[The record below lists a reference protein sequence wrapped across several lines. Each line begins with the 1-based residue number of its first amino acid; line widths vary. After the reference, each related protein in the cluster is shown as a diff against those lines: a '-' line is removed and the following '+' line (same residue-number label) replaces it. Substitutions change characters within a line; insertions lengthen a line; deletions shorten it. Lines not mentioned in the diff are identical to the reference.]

1 MIVTASEVANDSKRI
16 IDRVLER
23 GEPALVQRHG
33 RTVVEIRRRAGV
45 SREEFL
51 ERLSGL
57 GFSDRD
63 SQELT
68 QAMAAAAEVFEDAG
82 GG

>member
-23 GEPALVQRHG
+23 GESAFVQRHG

-45 SREEFL
+45 SREDFL
-51 ERLSGL
+51 ERMSGL
-57 GFSDRD
+57 GFSARD

-68 QAMAAAAEVFEDAG
+68 QAMAAASEVFEDAG
-82 GG
+82 GD